1 MFVFAEKDMDNQ
13 YYEKIKPESLINLFS
28 QAPVALAMLMGKDFV
43 IESANEQIL
52 QIWGKDDSVIGLPLV
67 EALPEIKDQAFPDIL
82 LEVYETGKPFRGYK
96 VSCFLER
103 KGFLGEYFFDFVYS
117 PVYDNANQI
126 IGVSVVATE
135 VTSQVKSE
143 EQLAESELRFK
154 NLILNADYSIAIYR
168 GLDMIV
174 ELANDKMLRTWGK
187 DRSVIGMPLEKTV
200 PELEGQP
207 FIDLL
212 RKVYTTGETYSA
224 TEDRADLIVDGK
236 LQTYFYNFSYK
247 PIRNNRNEV
256 YAILNMA
263 VNVTDMVNSRKKL
276 QEKSEKLRL
285 SEAKDKGLSE
295 AMPQIVWTSAANG
308 NFTYLNERAKE
319 YFDITDDF
327 IGAKNFSIFIH
338 PEDLPKVEKVWKK
351 AVKKKSQYEIEYRA
365 KNKSG
370 EYIWLLTR
378 AVPDLDEDG
387 NVNQWIGTSIDINEL
402 KILQAQKDTFLGI
415 ASHELKTPLTSI
427 KLYAQVLD
435 RMLTKQGDSKTAEYA
450 KKMDEQVVKLTS
462 LIGDLL
468 DVTKINSGKI
478 QLNEDNFNIA
488 ELVDE
493 IVEEQQLTSRH
504 KITVEKNSVGTVYA
518 DKHRVSQVITNFLTN
533 AVKYSPNA
541 DEVIVRSENDGA
553 NMVFSVRDFGLGI
566 PDNKK
571 DKVFEQYYR
580 VSGEEQS
587 TIPGLGLGL
596 FIAAQI
602 IERSN
607 GKIWVESTLGK
618 GSTFFFSLPLSE
630 REN

>member
-143 EQLAESELRFK
+143 EQLADSELRFK

-187 DRSVIGMPLEKTV
+187 DSSVIGMPLEKAV

-247 PIRNNRNEV
+247 PIRNKRNEV

-276 QEKSEKLRL
+276 QEKCE
-285 SEAKDKGLSE
+285 
-295 AMPQIVWTSAANG
+295 
-308 NFTYLNERAKE
+308 
-319 YFDITDDF
+319 
-327 IGAKNFSIFIH
+327 
-338 PEDLPKVEKVWKK
+338 
-351 AVKKKSQYEIEYRA
+351 
-365 KNKSG
+365 
-370 EYIWLLTR
+370 
-378 AVPDLDEDG
+378 
-387 NVNQWIGTSIDINEL
+387 
-402 KILQAQKDTFLGI
+402 
-415 ASHELKTPLTSI
+415 
-427 KLYAQVLD
+427 
-435 RMLTKQGDSKTAEYA
+435 
-450 KKMDEQVVKLTS
+450 
-462 LIGDLL
+462 
-468 DVTKINSGKI
+468 
-478 QLNEDNFNIA
+478 
-488 ELVDE
+488 
-493 IVEEQQLTSRH
+493 
-504 KITVEKNSVGTVYA
+504 
-518 DKHRVSQVITNFLTN
+518 
-533 AVKYSPNA
+533 
-541 DEVIVRSENDGA
+541 
-553 NMVFSVRDFGLGI
+553 
-566 PDNKK
+566 
-571 DKVFEQYYR
+571 
-580 VSGEEQS
+580 
-587 TIPGLGLGL
+587 
-596 FIAAQI
+596 
-602 IERSN
+602 
-607 GKIWVESTLGK
+607 
-618 GSTFFFSLPLSE
+618 
-630 REN
+630 